1 MADTLSPAQ
10 RSERMSLI
18 RGKDTRPALV
28 VRRMLHR
35 LGYRFRLHRR
45 DLPGKPDIVLPR
57 HHAVIFVHGCFWHQ
71 HPDPACRLARQPK
84 TRIDFWQAKFA
95 ANQSRDLRTI
105 SALEA
110 NGWRV
115 LVVWQC
121 ELRDKEQLEN
131 KLREFLADR

>member
-1 MADTLSPAQ
+1 
-10 RSERMSLI
+10 MSLI
-18 RGKDTRPALV
+18 RGKDTRPELV
-28 VRRMLHR
+28 VRRMVHR

-45 DLPGKPDIVLPR
+45 ELPGKPDIVLPR

-95 ANQSRDLRTI
+95 ANQSRDLRAI
-105 SALEA
+105 SALETG
-110 NGWRV
+110 GWRV

-131 KLREFLADR
+131 KLREFLAER

>member
-1 MADTLSPAQ
+1 MADTLTPKE
-10 RSERMSLI
+10 RSARMSLI
-18 RGKDTRPALV
+18 RGKDTRPELV
-28 VRRMLHR
+28 VRRMVHR

-71 HPDPACRLARQPK
+71 HPDPTCRLARQPK

-95 ANQSRDLRTI
+95 ANQSRDLRAI
-105 SALEA
+105 SALETDS
-110 NGWRV
+110 WRV

-131 KLREFLADR
+131 KIREFLADR

>member
-18 RGKDTRPALV
+18 RGKDTRPELV
-28 VRRMLHR
+28 GRRMVHR

-45 DLPGKPDIVLPR
+45 DLRGKPDIVLPR
-57 HHAVIFVHGCFWHQ
+57 HHAVMIRARLFLAST
-71 HPDPACRLARQPK
+71 PDPARRLARQPK
-84 TRIDFWQAKFA
+84 SRIDFWQAKFT
-95 ANQSRDLRTI
+95 ANQSRDLRAI

-110 NGWRV
+110 DGWRV

-121 ELRDKEQLEN
+121 QLRAS
-131 KLREFLADR
+131 R

>member
-1 MADTLSPAQ
+1 MADTLTQ
-10 RSERMSLI
+10 KERSARMSLI
-18 RGKDTRPALV
+18 CGKDTRPELI
-28 VRRMLHR
+28 VRSMVHR

-45 DLPGKPDIVLPR
+45 DLQGKPDIVLPR

-71 HPDPACRLARQPK
+71 HPDPSCRLARQPK
-84 TRIDFWQAKFA
+84 TRIDFWQAKFE
-95 ANQSRDLRTI
+95 ANQSRDLRAI

-110 NGWRV
+110 DGWRV